1 MYELPHKL
9 LNDVTLRIL
18 ENWEKLKN
26 VKSGWM
32 NSPGP
37 SPPLRIII
45 IITLFKVDKNT
56 NVIQV
61 TSNKIAAISTEKR

>member
-1 MYELPHKL
+1 MYELPHEF

-18 ENWEKLKN
+18 ENQEILKN

-32 NSPGP
+32 HSPAP

-45 IITLFKVDKNT
+45 IITLFKVDKNK
-56 NVIQV
+56 NVSQV